1 MSASPARVRRLALAR
16 WESGLMYR
24 NGEQILLAFV
34 IPVVLL
40 IALQWWRPTDD
51 PLAVVLTASII
62 ATAFTSLA
70 ISIGF
75 ERRSGALRFL
85 ATTPLTRSD
94 LLVGKCLAQGGLAL
108 LSSLVVLGVGVVLGA
123 QLPFWPSVVVL
134 PFGAVAF
141 AAWGFWLA
149 GAFRAEAVLALANAL
164 FILLLIFGGV
174 VVAAD
179 QMPGGVIVQ
188 WLPSALLAD
197 GLRAADATGVLIAV
211 GGLALW
217 AVVGVFLARRNFR
230 WD

>member
-1 MSASPARVRRLALAR
+1 MTATPARTRRIALAK

-40 IALQWWRPTDD
+40 VALQWWRPTDN

-85 ATTPLTRSD
+85 ATTPLTRGD
-94 LLVGKCLAQGGLAL
+94 LLVGKALAQGGLTL
-108 LSSLVVLGVGVVLGA
+108 LSSLVVVIVGLALGGGLAFWPAIAIVPLGA
-123 QLPFWPSVVVL
+123 IT
-134 PFGAVAF
+134 F

-164 FILLLIFGGV
+164 FVLFLIFGGV
-174 VVAAD
+174 IVAPE

-197 GLRAADATGVLIAV
+197 GLRSTAASGALIAA
-211 GGLALW
+211 GGLAVW
-217 AVVGVFLARRNFR
+217 ALLGILLARRNFR